1 MGTMA
6 LGWEVRR
13 DMPNKGIRIRPM
25 DAAAGAE
32 VTGVDLARPLD
43 EATFADIEAA
53 FDTHGVIV
61 VRDQNITPAQQ
72 LVFALRFGEI
82 DVNYNSSTYGL
93 PDHPEIYLISNITKD
108 GKLIGSRRAGE
119 NWHSDMIYSA
129 KPPRATMLYAL
140 EVPELH
146 GLMLGDTAFASA
158 AAAWDALPETMK
170 RHIDGMRGIFDF
182 TGRKR
187 STRPDEAT
195 IARYPPVQHPIVRS
209 HPRTGRKCLYI
220 NRDDCTGITGL
231 PVEEAGALIVAL
243 SDHIVRPEF
252 LYRHRWS
259 KGDLVMWDNCTV
271 QHKAILDYDLP
282 QRRLLHRLT
291 IAGTVPM

>member
-1 MGTMA
+1 M
-6 LGWEVRR
+6 
-13 DMPNKGIRIRPM
+13 
-25 DAAAGAE
+25 
-32 VTGVDLARPLD
+32 
-43 EATFADIEAA
+43 
-53 FDTHGVIV
+53 
-61 VRDQNITPAQQ
+61 
-72 LVFALRFGEI
+72 
-82 DVNYNSSTYGL
+82 
-93 PDHPEIYLISNITKD
+93 
-108 GKLIGSRRAGE
+108 
-119 NWHSDMIYSA
+119 
-129 KPPRATMLYAL
+129 
-140 EVPELH
+140 
-146 GLMLGDTAFASA
+146 
-158 AAAWDALPETMK
+158 
-170 RHIDGMRGIFDF
+170 
-182 TGRKR
+182 
-187 STRPDEAT
+187 
-195 IARYPPVQHPIVRS
+195 PVQHPIVRS